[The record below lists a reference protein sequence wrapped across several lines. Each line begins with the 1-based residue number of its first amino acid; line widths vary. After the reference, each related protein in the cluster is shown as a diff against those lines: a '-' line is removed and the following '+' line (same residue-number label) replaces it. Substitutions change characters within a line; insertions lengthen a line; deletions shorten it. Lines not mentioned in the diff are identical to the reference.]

1 MNKIFS
7 DLDKCFQAVRRGIEI
22 SKKAD
27 GDYANWVAGQSKLQA
42 WMDISAAHRAQPLD
56 LDRWLAADDF
66 NFMHDL
72 IGIHSHINR
81 ETKKIDNAFLPRFA
95 ILGDSV

>member
-7 DLDKCFQAVRRGIEI
+7 DLDKCFQAVQHGIEI

-27 GDYANWVAGQSKLQA
+27 GDYANWVAGQTKLQA
-42 WMDISAAHRAQPLD
+42 MMDISAAHRAQPLD

-81 ETKKIDNAFLPRFA
+81 ETGKLENAFMPRFA
-95 ILGDSV
+95 K